1 MLNEVKHLGRRR
13 PFERLTLRQAQG
25 ERAEMIAALVPVK
38 RLAQAKS
45 RLRTVFSDG
54 QRRDFVLAMLEDV
67 LRLTLG
73 QQAIAT
79 TAVVSPDEEVLTSA
93 RRLGARPIHEPP
105 SSRGLN
111 AALAFAAEALARQG
125 ASGLLILPADVPLA
139 APADIEAVLA
149 AWQEAAVVLSPSHSG
164 GTGALALRPPQAISF
179 RFGPRSFAAHRR
191 AAVERGLAVAVVSR
205 PGLALDIDRPQDL
218 PFVLA
223 AEGSR
228 SREVLRAAAVA
239 AV

>member
-1 MLNEVKHLGRRR
+1 V
-13 PFERLTLRQAQG
+13 
-25 ERAEMIAALVPVK
+25 IAALVPVK

-45 RLRTVFSDG
+45 RLRAVLSDG

-67 LRLTLG
+67 LRLALG

-79 TAVVSPDEEVLTSA
+79 TAVVSPDEEVLAFA
-93 RRLGARPIHEPP
+93 RRLGAQPFHEPSP
-105 SSRGLN
+105 GRGLN
-111 AALAFAAEALARQG
+111 AALAFAAEALVRQG
-125 ASGLLILPADVPLA
+125 AGGLLVLPADVPLA

-149 AWQEAAVVLSPSHSG
+149 AWQEAAVVLCPSHSG
-164 GTGALALRPPQAISF
+164 GTGALALRPPQAIPF

-191 AAVERGLAVAVVSR
+191 AAVERGLPVAVVSL

-223 AEGSR
+223 AGGSR
-228 SREVLRAAAVA
+228 SSDMLRAAAVA